1 MKKLMIMG
9 AGIYQVP
16 LIRKA
21 REMGIYTIAVSIPG
35 NYPGFAV
42 ADEVCHINTVDY
54 EAVLKVAREK
64 QIDGIVTAGTDVA
77 VITIG
82 KVCDELGLKGLS
94 FEAARIASDKML
106 MKECYEA
113 GGVRS
118 ARFRRVG
125 LEEDPRQAVRELSYP
140 LIFKAVD
147 SSGSRGITRVNDP
160 SGIPG
165 AVEAVKA
172 TTRKDYYI
180 VEEFLEGEEFGAQA
194 FVYDGKLQF
203 VLPHGDYVFMGDTG
217 VPVGHFAPYEL
228 SPQAAADVYD
238 QTERAIRAMK
248 LDNCAINADFIM
260 KDGKTYVL
268 EIGGRSG
275 ATCLAEL
282 VSIYY
287 GYDYYEKII
296 QAALGESPR
305 FPQDQAVP
313 NASRL
318 LMSDRDGVIRSIAN
332 HNGPD
337 ENIYEIM
344 FDYTVGDPVKKFHVG
359 PNRIGHVI
367 TRGTT
372 LQEATDALQRAMD
385 RIEIIVE

>member
-1 MKKLMIMG
+1 M
-9 AGIYQVP
+9 
-16 LIRKA
+16 
-21 REMGIYTIAVSIPG
+21 
-35 NYPGFAV
+35 
-42 ADEVCHINTVDY
+42 
-54 EAVLKVAREK
+54 
-64 QIDGIVTAGTDVA
+64 
-77 VITIG
+77 
-82 KVCDELGLKGLS
+82 
-94 FEAARIASDKML
+94 
-106 MKECYEA
+106 
-113 GGVRS
+113 
-118 ARFRRVG
+118 
-125 LEEDPRQAVRELSYP
+125 
-140 LIFKAVD
+140 
-147 SSGSRGITRVNDP
+147 
-160 SGIPG
+160 
-165 AVEAVKA
+165 
-172 TTRKDYYI
+172 
-180 VEEFLEGEEFGAQA
+180 
-194 FVYDGKLQF
+194 
-203 VLPHGDYVFMGDTG
+203 
-217 VPVGHFAPYEL
+217 
-228 SPQAAADVYD
+228 YD